1 MICVQN
7 ISWVMIKLKNHI
19 PAVVVPEEGQDLLE
33 GFVLGLGHFL
43 VGEYPEDGQE
53 NAKRQEGIV
62 FQGSLKSKNII
73 S

>member
-1 MICVQN
+1 MIR
-7 ISWVMIKLKNHI
+7 LKNRI

-62 FQGSLKSKNII
+62 FQGSL
-73 S
+73 